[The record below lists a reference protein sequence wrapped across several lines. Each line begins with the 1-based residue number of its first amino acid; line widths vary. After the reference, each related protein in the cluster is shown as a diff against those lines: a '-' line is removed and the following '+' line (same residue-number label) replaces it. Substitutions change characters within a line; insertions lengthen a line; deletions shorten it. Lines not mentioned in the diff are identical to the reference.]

1 MRYSDRSVSAH
12 FEVTKIRLNDDFLS
26 EEGKVRDCIT
36 RVLPNSGPYF
46 SSAAIDDCAL
56 SARQVVEDA
65 ALDERVYARVAE
77 QDQRGTII
85 VAARNLLR
93 EMRIKPR
100 QRGAA

>member
-1 MRYSDRSVSAH
+1 MIVLLVCFLIAGLTSARS
-12 FEVTKIRLNDDFLS
+12 N
-26 EEGKVRDCIT
+26 
-36 RVLPNSGPYF
+36 
-46 SSAAIDDCAL
+46 DDCAL
-56 SARQVVEDA
+56 SARHVVEDA

>member
-1 MRYSDRSVSAH
+1 MIVLLVCFLIAGLTSARS
-12 FEVTKIRLNDDFLS
+12 N
-26 EEGKVRDCIT
+26 
-36 RVLPNSGPYF
+36 
-46 SSAAIDDCAL
+46 CAL

>member
-1 MRYSDRSVSAH
+1 MRKVLVDASGGECSPSPAGWKDRSH
-12 FEVTKIRLNDDFLS
+12 GGEFP
-26 EEGKVRDCIT
+26 
-36 RVLPNSGPYF
+36 LPQLV
-46 SSAAIDDCAL
+46 AIDDCAR
-56 SARQVVEDA
+56 SARHIEEDA
-65 ALDERVYARVAE
+65 ALDKRVYARVAE